1 MTDMSQL
8 LTYNWTG
15 KYGLAMV
22 DTLTT
27 DKKHLNRA
35 RKEHMKQVTP
45 NAWNSRQ
52 WDRENK
58 YHRDRIESNP
68 KG

>member
-35 RKEHMKQVTP
+35 RKESSIGNPDTGHK
-45 NAWNSRQ
+45 
-52 WDRENK
+52 
-58 YHRDRIESNP
+58 NP
-68 KG
+68 KN